1 MDPCA
6 NFCMGWVLRSR
17 QQAARAVLRDLAC
30 FCAGSTYNTL
40 ARFRLAW
47 IGLLS
52 IATVLQMWAANVT
65 LNLTDTAP
73 SLAMVSQLPTPG
85 CFEHLSRLACC
96 CYLYHVS
103 GDMLCA

>member
-1 MDPCA
+1 MPHYQFYAASSDVPASNELLCPSLH
-6 NFCMGWVLRSR
+6 GLSPVE
-17 QQAARAVLRDLAC
+17 QAARAVLRGLIC

-73 SLAMVSQLPTPG
+73 SLAMVSQLPTP
-85 CFEHLSRLACC
+85 A
-96 CYLYHVS
+96 
-103 GDMLCA
+103 